1 MEEKADQTHAAS
13 TDQTKAEPVEH
24 KTEPQMS
31 KKDPFSLIGKIVAAV
46 VVIALLVG
54 GGLYLG
60 QSMNKNSQNQ
70 TQTSPTPSQAG
81 ANTTPTLS
89 GQASPSAAP
98 TTNYQV
104 GMKTITAGPAGG
116 TSFGVYAVDIPAG
129 WTNVHEKTDIT
140 DKLTITKGAY
150 SLSIYQAPMGGGGC
164 LYPGDAAQEM
174 AQNFTDFVQIQGSSS
189 LLRRSW
195 NKAGN
200 PAGTI
205 SYTVC
210 QKGTDSFGSPTA
222 YGAIS
227 VKAPEPADPAFM
239 KDIDFMLSSL
249 VQK

>member
-81 ANTTPTLS
+81 ANTTPILS

-164 LYPGDAAQEM
+164 LYPGDAPAEM
-174 AQNFTDFVQIQGSSS
+174 SQTFTDFINVKGKVDE
-189 LLRRSW
+189 LRRSW
-195 NKAGN
+195 NQTAAK
-200 PAGTI
+200 TI
-205 SYTVC
+205 TYTIC
-210 QKGTDSFGSPTA
+210 KKGTDGSYGTFSSFGS
-222 YGAIS
+222 IS
-227 VKAPEPADPAFM
+227 AASPNPADKAILAE
-239 KDIDFMLSSL
+239 IDSMLASI
-249 VQK
+249 VKQ